1 MIETHRQAVEDT
13 LQLLQALEDAR
24 KGALR
29 RLKEIRR
36 AENERYENLR
46 ARDRNG
52 AEGALIELSNKHLK
66 YAANRLKEAGLHVAE
81 ATYSLHDALE
91 ETGPGGSRG

>member
-13 LQLLQALEDAR
+13 LRLLEALEGIR
-24 KGALR
+24 KDALR

-46 ARDRNG
+46 PRERNG
-52 AEGALIELSNKHLK
+52 AEGALIEISNKHLK
-66 YAANRLKEAGLHVAE
+66 YAANRLKEAGLHIAE
-81 ATYSLHDALE
+81 AGYSLHDALDE
-91 ETGPGGSRG
+91 EEV